1 MSRTDSII
9 SFTMKLSPINSK
21 LLKQAAKGNIEQIL
35 QLLDMGADV
44 NAKDKEGWS
53 PLLTAL
59 GMNHFQTA
67 EILIDAGADVNYML
81 PISPIEAT
89 PLMMAASK
97 GSLSI
102 VEKLLSKGAEVNAK
116 TDDGTTA
123 LIFAASGGHL
133 AVVQKLLT
141 AGADIHVRNT
151 NQGALGAS
159 LQQGHKEVAE
169 FLRTAGAQL
178 NLSEAAACGLTDE
191 VRALLAAG
199 ASPDEGAAIAHAAKS
214 ENLEIIILLVE
225 AAANI
230 NAQDS
235 EGNTALHHA
244 AQWEMHD
251 MARYLLTKCN
261 ALADIENDDDET
273 PFDLA
278 IHSDDTEMVSLFLEN
293 RKVNVNR
300 KDYTGATALHHAVE
314 AENTELVRILLAAG
328 AKVNV
333 KDYLGDTPLSIAREA
348 ENEDIIR
355 LLRAAGAK
363 R

>member
-1 MSRTDSII
+1 
-9 SFTMKLSPINSK
+9 MKLSSINNRLITQSE
-21 LLKQAAKGNIEQIL
+21 KGNIKQIL

-53 PLLTAL
+53 PLLAAL
-59 GMNHFQTA
+59 GMGHFQAA

-97 GSLSI
+97 GCLAM
-102 VEKLLSKGAEVNAK
+102 VEKLLSKGAKVNAK
-116 TDDGTTA
+116 TNDGTTA

-133 AVVQKLLT
+133 TVVQKLLT

-151 NQGALGAS
+151 NQGVWGAS
-159 LQQGHKEVAE
+159 LLQGHKEVAE
-169 FLRTAGAQL
+169 FLRAAGAQL

-235 EGNTALHHA
+235 DGNTALHHA

-261 ALADIENDDDET
+261 ALADIENDDEET

-278 IHSDDTEMVSLFLEN
+278 ILSDDTEMVRLLLDN
-293 RKVNVNR
+293 CKVNVNR
-300 KDYTGATALHHAVE
+300 KDYMGATALHRAVE
-314 AENTELVRILLAAG
+314 ADNAELVKLLLSAG

-333 KDYLGDTPLSIAREA
+333 KNCLDETPLSIARED
-348 ENEDIIR
+348 ENDEIIR

>member
-1 MSRTDSII
+1 
-9 SFTMKLSPINSK
+9 MKLSPINSK
-21 LLKQAAKGNIEQIL
+21 LLKQSEKGNIEQIL

-59 GMNHFQTA
+59 GMNHFQAA
-67 EILIDAGADVNYML
+67 EILIGAGADVNYML

-116 TDDGTTA
+116 TEDGTTA

-141 AGADIHVRNT
+141 AGADIHARNT
-151 NQGALGAS
+151 EQGALGAS
-159 LQQGHKEVAE
+159 LLQGHREVAE
-169 FLRTAGAQL
+169 FLRSAGAQL

-199 ASPDEGAAIAHAAKS
+199 ASPDEGAAIAHAARS

-225 AAANI
+225 AGANI

-235 EGNTALHHA
+235 DGNTALHHA
-244 AQWEMHD
+244 AQGEMHD
-251 MARYLLTKCN
+251 IARYLLTKCN
-261 ALADIENDDDET
+261 ALADIENDDEET

-278 IHSDDTEMVSLFLEN
+278 IHSDDTEMVRLFLDN
-293 RKVNVNR
+293 RTLNVNR

-314 AENTELVRILLAAG
+314 AENTELVQILLSAG
-328 AKVNV
+328 AKVNT
-333 KDYLGDTPLSIAREA
+333 KDSLGDTPLSIAREN

>member
-1 MSRTDSII
+1 
-9 SFTMKLSPINSK
+9 MKLSSINSK
-21 LLKQAAKGNIEQIL
+21 LLKQSEKGNIEQIL

-53 PLLTAL
+53 PLLNAL
-59 GMNHFQTA
+59 GMNHFQAA
-67 EILIDAGADVNYML
+67 EILIAAGADVNYKL
-81 PISPIEAT
+81 PTSPFDKT
-89 PLMMAASK
+89 PLMKAASV
-97 GSLSI
+97 GSLSM
-102 VEKLLSKGAEVNAK
+102 VEILLSKGAAVNAK
-116 TDDGTTA
+116 REDGTTA

-141 AGADIHVRNT
+141 AGADIHARNT
-151 NQGALGAS
+151 EQGALGAS
-159 LQQGHKEVAE
+159 LLQGHREVAE
-169 FLRTAGAQL
+169 FLRSAGAQL

-199 ASPDEGAAIAHAAKS
+199 ASPDKGAAIAHAARS

-225 AAANI
+225 AGANI

-235 EGNTALHHA
+235 DGNTALHHA
-244 AQWEMHD
+244 AQGEMHD
-251 MARYLLTKCN
+251 IARYLLTKCN
-261 ALADIENDDDET
+261 ALADIENDDEET

-278 IHSDDTEMVSLFLEN
+278 IHSDDTEMVRLFLDN
-293 RKVNVNR
+293 RTLNVNR

-314 AENTELVRILLAAG
+314 AENTELVQILLSAG
-328 AKVNV
+328 AKVNT
-333 KDYLGDTPLSIAREA
+333 KDSLGDTPLSIAREN

>member
-1 MSRTDSII
+1 
-9 SFTMKLSPINSK
+9 MKLSSINNRLITQSE
-21 LLKQAAKGNIEQIL
+21 KGNIKQIL

-53 PLLTAL
+53 PLLAAL
-59 GMNHFQTA
+59 GMGHFQAA

-97 GSLSI
+97 GCLAM
-102 VEKLLSKGAEVNAK
+102 VEKLLSKGAKVNAK
-116 TDDGTTA
+116 TNDGTTA

-133 AVVQKLLT
+133 TVVQKLLT

-151 NQGALGAS
+151 NQGVLGAS
-159 LQQGHKEVAE
+159 LLQGYKDVAE
-169 FLRTAGAQL
+169 FLRAAGARFV
-178 NLSEAAACGLTDE
+178 LSEAAACGLTEE
-191 VRALLAAG
+191 VRALLAGG
-199 ASPDEGAAIAHAAKS
+199 ADPDEGAAIAHAARA
-214 ENLEIIILLVE
+214 ENLEILMLLKE
-225 AAANI
+225 AGADI

-235 EGNTALHHA
+235 DGNTALHHA
-244 AQWEMHD
+244 AHGELYEIAH
-251 MARYLLTKCN
+251 YLLTKCN
-261 ALADIENDDDET
+261 AQADIENDDEET

-278 IHSDDTEMVSLFLEN
+278 ILSDDTEMVRLLLDN
-293 RKVNVNR
+293 CKVNVNR
-300 KDYTGATALHHAVE
+300 KDYMGATALHRAVE
-314 AENTELVRILLAAG
+314 ADNAELVKLLLSAG

-333 KDYLGDTPLSIAREA
+333 KNCLDETPLSIARED
-348 ENEDIIR
+348 ENDEIIR

>member
-1 MSRTDSII
+1 
-9 SFTMKLSPINSK
+9 MKLSTMNNK
-21 LLKQAAKGNIEQIL
+21 LLQQSEKGNIKQIL

-44 NAKDKEGWS
+44 NAKDDEGWS

-59 GMNHFQTA
+59 GMEHFQAA

-81 PISPIEAT
+81 PIPQIEAT

-97 GSLSI
+97 GCLAM
-102 VEKLLSKGAEVNAK
+102 VEKLLSKGAKVNSK
-116 TDDGTTA
+116 TNDGTTA
-123 LIFAASGGHL
+123 LIYAASGGHL

-141 AGADIHVRNT
+141 AGADIHAKAAK
-151 NQGALGAS
+151 QGVLGAS
-159 LQQGHKEVAE
+159 LLQAHKEVAE
-169 FLRTAGAQL
+169 FLRAAGARL
-178 NLSEAAACGLTDE
+178 NLSEAAACGLTEE
-191 VRALLAAG
+191 VRAMLVAG
-199 ASPDEGAAIAHAAKS
+199 ANPNEGAAIAHAARA
-214 ENLEIIILLVE
+214 ENWEIIILLVE
-225 AAANI
+225 AGANV

-235 EGNTALHHA
+235 DGNTALHHA
-244 AQWEMHD
+244 AQWEMYD
-251 MARYLLTKCN
+251 IARYLLTKCN

-278 IHSDDTEMVSLFLEN
+278 IHSNDTEMVRLFLDN
-293 RKVNVNR
+293 RKANVNR
-300 KDYTGATALHHAVE
+300 KDYTGATALHRATE
-314 AENTELVRILLAAG
+314 ADNTELVKLLLSAG

-333 KDYLGDTPLSIAREA
+333 KDCLGETPLSIAKEY

>member
-1 MSRTDSII
+1 
-9 SFTMKLSPINSK
+9 MKLSPINNK
-21 LLKQAAKGNIEQIL
+21 LLKQSEKGNVKQIL

-44 NAKDKEGWS
+44 NAKDKEGWT

-59 GMNHFQTA
+59 GMEHFQAA
-67 EILIDAGADVNYML
+67 EILIDAGADVNYPL
-81 PISPIEAT
+81 PISPFDET
-89 PLMMAASK
+89 PLMKAAFD
-97 GSLSI
+97 GSLPV

-116 TDDGTTA
+116 REDGTTA
-123 LIFAASGGHL
+123 LLFAALGGHL

-141 AGADIHVRNT
+141 AGADIHARST

-159 LQQGHKEVAE
+159 LLRGHKEVAE
-169 FLRTAGAQL
+169 FLRAAGARL
-178 NLSEAAACGLTDE
+178 TLSEAADCGLTEE

-199 ASPDEGAAIAHAAKS
+199 AEPDEGAAIAYAARAEK
-214 ENLEIIILLVE
+214 LGIIILLVE
-225 AAANI
+225 AGANI

-235 EGNTALHHA
+235 DGNTALHHA

-251 MARYLLTKCN
+251 IVRYLLTKCN
-261 ALADIENDDDET
+261 ASADIENDDKET

-278 IHSDDTEMVSLFLEN
+278 ILSDDTEMVRLFLAN

-300 KDYTGATALHHAVE
+300 KDYMEATALHRAVE
-314 AENTELVRILLAAG
+314 ADNPELVKLLLSAG
-328 AKVNV
+328 AEVNV
-333 KDYLGDTPLSIAREA
+333 KNCLDETPLSIARE
-348 ENEDIIR
+348 EEYDDIIR

>member
-1 MSRTDSII
+1 
-9 SFTMKLSPINSK
+9 MKLSPINSK
-21 LLKQAAKGNIEQIL
+21 LLKQSEKGNIEQIL

-59 GMNHFQTA
+59 GMNHFQAA

-81 PISPIEAT
+81 PISPFDKT
-89 PLMMAASK
+89 PLMKAASV
-97 GSLSI
+97 GSLSM
-102 VEKLLSKGAEVNAK
+102 VEILLSKGAAVNAK
-116 TDDGTTA
+116 REDGTTA

-141 AGADIHVRNT
+141 AGADIHARNT
-151 NQGALGAS
+151 EQGALGAS
-159 LQQGHKEVAE
+159 LLQGHREVAE
-169 FLRTAGAQL
+169 FLWSAGAQL

-199 ASPDEGAAIAHAAKS
+199 ASPDEGAAIAHAARS

-225 AAANI
+225 AGANI

-235 EGNTALHHA
+235 DGNTALHHA
-244 AQWEMHD
+244 AQGEMHD
-251 MARYLLTKCN
+251 IARYLLTKCN
-261 ALADIENDDDET
+261 ALADIENDDEET

-278 IHSDDTEMVSLFLEN
+278 IHSDDTEMVRLFLDN
-293 RKVNVNR
+293 RTLNVNR

-314 AENTELVRILLAAG
+314 AENTELVRILLTAG

-333 KDYLGDTPLSIAREA
+333 KDCLGDTPLSIAREA

>member
-1 MSRTDSII
+1 
-9 SFTMKLSPINSK
+9 MKLSTMNNK
-21 LLKQAAKGNIEQIL
+21 LLQQSEKGNIKQIL

-44 NAKDKEGWS
+44 NTKDKEGWS
-53 PLLTAL
+53 PLLNAL
-59 GMNHFQTA
+59 GMNHFQAA
-67 EILIDAGADVNYML
+67 EILIDAGADVNYKL
-81 PISPIEAT
+81 PTSPFDKT
-89 PLMMAASK
+89 PLMKAASV
-97 GSLSI
+97 GSLSM
-102 VEKLLSKGAEVNAK
+102 VEILLSKGAAVNAK
-116 TDDGTTA
+116 REDGTTA

-141 AGADIHVRNT
+141 AGADIHARNT
-151 NQGALGAS
+151 EQGALGAS
-159 LQQGHKEVAE
+159 LLQGHREVAE
-169 FLRTAGAQL
+169 FLRAAGAQL

-199 ASPDEGAAIAHAAKS
+199 ASPDEGAAIAHAARS

-225 AAANI
+225 AGANI

-235 EGNTALHHA
+235 DGNTALHHA
-244 AQWEMHD
+244 AQWEMYD
-251 MARYLLTKCN
+251 IARYLLTKCN

-278 IHSDDTEMVSLFLEN
+278 INSNDTEMVRLFLDN
-293 RKVNVNR
+293 RKANVNR
-300 KDYTGATALHHAVE
+300 KDYTGATALHRATE
-314 AENTELVRILLAAG
+314 ADNTELVKLLLSAG

-333 KDYLGDTPLSIAREA
+333 KDCLGETPLSIAKEY

>member
-1 MSRTDSII
+1 
-9 SFTMKLSPINSK
+9 MKLSPINSK
-21 LLKQAAKGNIEQIL
+21 LLKQSEKGNIEQIL

-53 PLLTAL
+53 PLLNAL
-59 GMNHFQTA
+59 GMNHFQAA
-67 EILIDAGADVNYML
+67 EILIDAGADVNYKL
-81 PISPIEAT
+81 PTSPFDKT
-89 PLMMAASK
+89 PLMKAASV
-97 GSLSI
+97 GSLSM
-102 VEKLLSKGAEVNAK
+102 VEILLSKGAAVNAK
-116 TDDGTTA
+116 REDGTTA

-141 AGADIHVRNT
+141 AGADIHARNT
-151 NQGALGAS
+151 EQGALGAS
-159 LQQGHKEVAE
+159 LLQGHREVAE
-169 FLRTAGAQL
+169 FLRAAGAQL

-199 ASPDEGAAIAHAAKS
+199 ASPDEGAAIAHAASS

-225 AAANI
+225 AGANI

-235 EGNTALHHA
+235 DGNTALHHA

-251 MARYLLTKCN
+251 IARYLLTKCN

-278 IHSDDTEMVSLFLEN
+278 IHSDDTEMVRLFLDN

-300 KDYTGATALHHAVE
+300 KDYMEATALHRAVE
-314 AENTELVRILLAAG
+314 AENTELVKLLLSAG
-328 AKVNV
+328 AKVNA
-333 KDYLGDTPLSIAREA
+333 KNCLDETPLSIAREN